1 MLLTIAVAA
10 IALQSGTV
18 ADYFPLEPGTKKV
31 YEQTRGKMM
40 TLQTDTVGKP
50 VEIDGQLLT
59 PIVTEAN
66 GQKIGTTYY
75 QIVGDTVFS
84 VGTTRKDG
92 KEICLDKVPIL
103 KIGERKMK
111 WQYAGFVEWF
121 GKPYPQ
127 HMDAFLTYK
136 GKRKLFG
143 KEVDVLEVRYETLLG
158 AGDGVADIRTKMTA
172 LYAKGIGL
180 FEQHDESVVSKV
192 KTKQTLRLVEFR
204 PAQPA
209 AAGTDGK

>member
-1 MLLTIAVAA
+1 MFLAIAVAA
-10 IALQSGTV
+10 VFYQTGTV

-40 TLQTDTVGKP
+40 SLQTDVVGKP
-50 VEIDGQLLT
+50 VEIDGHVLT

-75 QIVGDTVFS
+75 QIAGDTVFS

-92 KEICLDKVPIL
+92 KDICLDRVPIL
-103 KIGERKMK
+103 KIGEPKMK
-111 WQYAGFVEWF
+111 WQYAGYIEWF

-127 HMDAFLTYK
+127 HMSAYLTYK

-143 KEVDVLEVRYETLLG
+143 KEVEVLEVRYETTLG
-158 AGDGVADIRTKMTA
+158 AGDGVADVRTKMTA

-180 FEQHDESVVSKV
+180 FEQKDESVVNKV
-192 KTKQTLRLVEFR
+192 KTKQMLKLIEFT

-209 AAGTDGK
+209 SPLKDIK